1 MAGLV
6 AHARWKPTPTQN
18 VTEQD
23 VFDITAY
30 MLTFK

>member
-1 MAGLV
+1 VPDSGAFV
-6 AHARWKPTPTQN
+6 PSPIQN